1 MSGKKFSNCILRC
14 IDCTL
19 DTGKIAAVYGTRVFI
34 FEPTPSIKKKASHVS
49 YFNFSF
55 QAIISVIQGPFFLYH
70 FTSNFNFLIFVN
82 KKNIHYKWIQ
92 VGFIETNSDIVCI
105 SWNNDGSRL
114 LVGCSVGTI
123 QLWSYNS
130 NNSDSSEEAP
140 LSANANTNEPV
151 KFSICEE
158 ETLDYDN
165 TEYSYKTEKTP
176 SQAKISKAK
185 QTNQNNDESFAITH
199 SIFKKI
205 WEKQLATAVKC
216 LKFSP
221 DGSLFA
227 SYGEVKIK
235 FKLKHIDPI
244 MVMILI

>member
-1 MSGKKFSNCILRC
+1 MRSN
-14 IDCTL
+14 
-19 DTGKIAAVYGTRVFI
+19 
-34 FEPTPSIKKKASHVS
+34 
-49 YFNFSF
+49 
-55 QAIISVIQGPFFLYH
+55 
-70 FTSNFNFLIFVN
+70 LIFFVFSN
-82 KKNIHYKWIQ
+82 KKNIHYKWVQ

-130 NNSDSSEEAP
+130 NNSNSSEEAP
-140 LSANANTNEPV
+140 LSADANTNEPV

-158 ETLDYDN
+158 ETLDFDN

-176 SQAKISKAK
+176 SHAKINKTK
-185 QTNQNNDESFAITH
+185 QKNDESFAITH

-235 FKLKHIDPI
+235 FKLKRIEPQMI
-244 MVMILI
+244 IILI